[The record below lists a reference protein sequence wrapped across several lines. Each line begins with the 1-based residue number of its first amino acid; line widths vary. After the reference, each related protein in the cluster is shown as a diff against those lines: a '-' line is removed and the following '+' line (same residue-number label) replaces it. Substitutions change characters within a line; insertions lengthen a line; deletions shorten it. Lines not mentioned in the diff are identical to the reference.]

1 MILEIKNRHDLTL
14 LEFVMEFKLEEEF
27 KKTFEVPVQEWDGD
41 MIDYDVIETLLEKH
55 RPENN
60 YVIAQH
66 DDVHGL
72 STILEV

>member
-1 MILEIKNRHDLTL
+1 MILEIKNRYDFTL

-27 KKTFEVPVQEWDGD
+27 KKQFEAPIQEWDGD
-41 MIDYDVIETLLEKH
+41 MYDGDVMETLLEAH

-60 YVIAQH
+60 YVILGH
-66 DDVHGL
+66 EDMYGL